1 MKKFL
6 ITSVLA
12 VVIVTTMMS
21 CCTKV
26 SALNN
31 NKIGLSKN
39 ILKSGGAIMIENPF
53 GGKVAI
59 GSATF
64 VEIGSGGKGIV
75 TAQHVAEIQ
84 SLVPVSLSVCS
95 FADMN
100 DCIELNDN
108 YIMDTSESIATDW
121 AVFEI
126 ESFPES
132 AKPAKVRKRLPPIG
146 EEIIICGIPQGY
158 TPWLSYGH
166 VGYVWLE
173 DNIPIIGVDGF
184 AFFGSSGGGVYDSEG
199 YLIGVTSAISASE
212 WGPIEDKVLV
222 TPITNIPVF

>member
-6 ITSVLA
+6 TTLVIA
-12 VVIVTTMMS
+12 VISITTMVS
-21 CCTKV
+21 CCAKV
-26 SALNN
+26 PALNN
-31 NKIGLSKN
+31 SKVYLSRN
-39 ILKSGGAIMIENPF
+39 ILKSGGAIMMESPF
-53 GGKVAI
+53 GGKVAV

-64 VEIGSGGKGIV
+64 VKIGSGGKGIV

-84 SLVPVSLSVCS
+84 SLIPVSLSVCS

-100 DCIELNDN
+100 DCVALNDN
-108 YIMDTSESIATDW
+108 YIIDTSQSIATDW

-132 AKPAKVRKRLPPIG
+132 ARPAKIRKRLPPIG
-146 EEIIICGIPQGY
+146 EEIIVCGIPQGY

-173 DNIPIIGVDGF
+173 DNIPVIGVDGF
-184 AFFGSSGGGVYDSEG
+184 AFFGSSGGGVYDSDG

-222 TPITNIPVF
+222 TPIANIPMF